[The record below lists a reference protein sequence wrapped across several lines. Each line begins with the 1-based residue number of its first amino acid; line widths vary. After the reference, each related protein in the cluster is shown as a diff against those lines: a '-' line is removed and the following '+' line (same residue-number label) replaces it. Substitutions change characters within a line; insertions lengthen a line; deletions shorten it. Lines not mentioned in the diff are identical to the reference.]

1 MKHIVF
7 DLGQV
12 LIEWSPEP
20 AFADHFDD
28 VTAIRDWMARID
40 FNGWNRLQDG
50 GRTLAE
56 GLAAARAA
64 HGNEAAPLE
73 DYTANFPLT
82 IAAPVPGS
90 WDLAEALKAAGHR
103 LFAIT
108 NWSHDNWPAALTGYP
123 RLQTLF
129 EDIVVS
135 GAEGLLKPEPEIY
148 QTLIRRNGIAPGD
161 CVFIDDS
168 AANVGGARA
177 VEMDA
182 IQFTDSASLRM
193 ELQERGIG

>member
-1 MKHIVF
+1 MRHIVF

-20 AFADHFDD
+20 AFSGHFDD
-28 VTAIRDWMARID
+28 QAAIRDWMARVD

-50 GRTLAE
+50 GRPLAE

-64 HGNEAAPLE
+64 HGDEAAPLE
-73 DYTANFPLT
+73 NYTANFPLT

-90 WDLAEALKAAGHR
+90 WEIAEALKAAGHR

-135 GAEGLLKPEPEIY
+135 GTERLLKPEPEIY
-148 QTLIRRNGIAPGD
+148 LTLTRRNDIASGD
-161 CVFIDDS
+161 CIFIDDS
-168 AANVGGARA
+168 AANVEGARA
-177 VEMDA
+177 VGMDA
-182 IQFTDSASLRM
+182 IRFTDSEALRQA
-193 ELQERGIG
+193 LKERGIG